1 MSEFNATNP
10 PIRFD
15 AEQGLVIQGKV
26 TFCNADGRPYCVLNN
41 DSDGGYFHL
50 LDENGRMTVS
60 MGSSG
65 NGGGFVDVHFAN
77 KTRLAV
83 TICAAVNEGLIEAF
97 DAQGNTTFTLPLNGD
112 EKETGL

>member
-15 AEQGLVIQGKV
+15 EEQRIVLQGKV
-26 TFCNADGRPYCVLNN
+26 TFCDADGRPYCVLNS
-41 DSDGGYFHL
+41 DSDGGYLHL

-65 NGGGFVDVHFAN
+65 NGGFVDVHFAN

-83 TICAAVNEGLIEAF
+83 TICTAGNEGLIEVF
-97 DAQGNTTFTLPLNGD
+97 DAQGNMTFTLPLNGD